1 MHDPQT
7 RSHVRRDPPQRAPVR
22 SDPSLGLTRQEPM
35 ALDRADTY
43 TDLYNLAPR
52 GGDSSC

>member
-1 MHDPQT
+1 MHDPHT
-7 RSHVRRDPPQRAPVR
+7 RSDIRRDPPQRAPVR
-22 SDPSLGLTRQEPM
+22 SDPTQGLTRQAPM